1 MTLKHITIKHGEI
14 TEIVGNIFFS
24 PKFGKANK
32 VNRVSKIHVMFVSEI
47 SADGSFVT
55 FL

>member
-14 TEIVGNIFFS
+14 TEIMGNIFFF
-24 PKFGKANK
+24 KIGKAKK